1 MHGCSNG
8 THDFWMGIRDSI
20 KPLPIRNLGTREA
33 KAPQQ
38 LLRSDSCTPLGIV
51 YATDAKVEP
60 RVKIVGTF
68 PADSH
73 PEIVYPVAAAVT
85 AKPEA
90 DTYLRYLRS
99 AAAKAVF
106 KHYGFASLVPPG
118 S

>member
-1 MHGCSNG
+1 MTENVRAALLLVARG
-8 THDFWMGIRDSI
+8 
-20 KPLPIRNLGTREA
+20 EA
-33 KAPQQ
+33 
-38 LLRSDSCTPLGIV
+38 RLGIV

-60 RVKIVGTF
+60 GVKIIGTF

-73 PEIVYPVAAAVT
+73 PAIVCPVAATVT

-90 DTYLRYLRS
+90 DAYLSYLRS

-106 KHYGFASLVPPG
+106 EGYGFVLLIPPG